1 MGVCLEEA
9 KAEANR
15 IGGPSCCRGVGVTSV
30 AVGLLQACIT
40 AAPRLEG
47 REEGSSSYPS
57 CPLRPMVL
65 HSRQH

>member
-15 IGGPSCCRGVGVTSV
+15 VGGPSCCRAVEMASV
-30 AVGLLQACIT
+30 AVGLQACIT
-40 AAPRLEG
+40 AAPRLQG
-47 REEGSSSYPS
+47 REERSSSYPS

-65 HSRQH
+65 HSQQH